1 MDMVLAHHLCT
12 LFNLLIVQNFASVA
26 NSAWVIADLAK
37 MLGVFLLLTLKSR
50 LARADSGF
58 WQTHSSS

>member
-1 MDMVLAHHLCT
+1 MDMVLAHYLCT
-12 LFNLLIVQNFASVA
+12 LFSLLIVQNVPQWQ

-50 LARADSGF
+50 LARAD
-58 WQTHSSS
+58 